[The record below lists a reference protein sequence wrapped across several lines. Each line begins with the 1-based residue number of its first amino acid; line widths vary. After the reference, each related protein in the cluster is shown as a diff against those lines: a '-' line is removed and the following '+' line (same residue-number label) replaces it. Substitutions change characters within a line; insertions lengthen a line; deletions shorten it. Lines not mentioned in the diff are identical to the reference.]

1 MLFDELIKNQ
11 LEDSYPASSSVPPL
25 PLILPYKWSQSQI
38 VFPLT
43 DTDSARHCLSSSAPP
58 DWDSPQPLNGFIFQF
73 KFSGLFGVV
82 YSVFKFWICLQSFSN
97 VSAEFFQYPCIW
109 GLCPPPIFSC
119 KKFRFEPLILKQNIY
134 PRPTHHTSLMYDTIR
149 EENDHIVKIY
159 ISFVLNVAAGLT
171 KMCPQQNVY
180 AGAFG
185 SRVRTEYT
193 TPLRI

>member
-1 MLFDELIKNQ
+1 M
-11 LEDSYPASSSVPPL
+11 
-25 PLILPYKWSQSQI
+25 
-38 VFPLT
+38 
-43 DTDSARHCLSSSAPP
+43 
-58 DWDSPQPLNGFIFQF
+58 
-73 KFSGLFGVV
+73 
-82 YSVFKFWICLQSFSN
+82 CLQNFLN
-97 VSAEFFQYPCIW
+97 TPVFGACA
-109 GLCPPPIFSC
+109 PPPIFSC

-149 EENDHIVKIY
+149 EDNDHIVKIY

-193 TPLRI
+193 TPLAGLILTWLISNTLSCEID